1 MALLERGHSSDA
13 GAPLVSVI
21 IPAYN
26 AAPYI
31 TETIDSV
38 FAQTYSNYEVIIV
51 NDGSPDTDAL
61 EGALAP
67 YRHSAVYIKQANRG
81 PGGARNAGILR
92 ARGEYVAFLDSDDTW
107 LPYYLAQQMRV
118 LEQDSTLDLV
128 YSDALL
134 FGDPASSGRTFMQN
148 NPSRGPVT
156 FESLL
161 RWECHVITSC
171 VVARRQTLINA
182 GLFDDRYHHAEDF
195 DLWLR
200 VAHRGGRITYQEQVL
215 ARYRK
220 RPGTLSTAMTR
231 MNRTRTE
238 ILRNAARTL
247 DLLPAQRELLSRQIA
262 EAEAF
267 ADLEYGKERLLDG
280 QFDEARA
287 ALRRAS
293 GYYRTWAL
301 KVTVLCL
308 RVAPRALRRAYEFRD
323 QYLRR

>member
-1 MALLERGHSSDA
+1 MIMALLERGHSSDA

-161 RWECHVITSC
+161 RWECHV
-171 VVARRQTLINA
+171 
-182 GLFDDRYHHAEDF
+182 
-195 DLWLR
+195 